1 VCRDIKLLICAFITY
16 VKPLVEY
23 NTVVWSP
30 SALRNIDALESVQRR
45 FTKQLSGLKHMPY
58 AERLKYLNLPSLE
71 LRRVRADMYWCYK
84 IVFGLV
90 DIQPDDFFLLI
101 PVTVTRGHK
110 YKLFKRGSKACV
122 LE

>member
-1 VCRDIKLLICAFITY
+1 MCRDIKLLICAFITY

-90 DIQPDDFFLLI
+90 
-101 PVTVTRGHK
+101 
-110 YKLFKRGSKACV
+110 
-122 LE
+122 

>member
-1 VCRDIKLLICAFITY
+1 
-16 VKPLVEY
+16 
-23 NTVVWSP
+23 
-30 SALRNIDALESVQRR
+30 
-45 FTKQLSGLKHMPY
+45 MPY
-58 AERLKYLNLPSLE
+58 AERLQYLNLPSLE

-90 DIQPDDFFLLI
+90 DIQPNAFFLLS

-122 LE
+122 RANFFAERVINHWNSLPDGVNFSSFYSFKRFVQSINFANRRF